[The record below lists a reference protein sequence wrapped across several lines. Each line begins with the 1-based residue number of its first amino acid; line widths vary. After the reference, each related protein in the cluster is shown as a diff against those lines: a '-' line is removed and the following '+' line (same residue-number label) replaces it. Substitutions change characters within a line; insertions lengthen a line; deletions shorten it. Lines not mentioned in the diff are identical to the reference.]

1 MLLIQFVILQV
12 IVFSVV
18 IYFLRKLLTGETQ
31 NAINR
36 LGSVYQ
42 DLLAKQ
48 KELAQKIEVAEKEYQ
63 DKKAEAESIAEKLK
77 NQAVEEARVKG
88 DEVMKKA
95 KGEADETVAKA
106 QASAEQF
113 YHEIE
118 IKLSEKTVD
127 FTGTLFEKA
136 LSGPA
141 AAAVHKELVREF
153 IQRGRDFDLT
163 GVGPHINTVTLKSAL
178 PLTDTEQDQ
187 LKALV
192 RAKVNRDLKYEVA
205 VDKTLIAGML
215 LQFGTLLLDG
225 SLSSSVKD
233 AADEM
238 KKRLRDVA

>member
-12 IVFSVV
+12 IVFSAV
-18 IYFLRKLLTGETQ
+18 IYFLRKLLYGETQ
-31 NAINR
+31 SAINR

-48 KELAQKIEVAEKEYQ
+48 KELQQKIETAEKEYQ
-63 DKKAEAESIAEKLK
+63 DKKGEAETVADKLK

-88 DEVMKKA
+88 EDVMKKA
-95 KGEADETVAKA
+95 KAQADETVAKA

-118 IKLSEKTVD
+118 IKVSEKTID
-127 FTGTLFEKA
+127 IASSMFEKA
-136 LSGPA
+136 LSA
-141 AAAVHKELVREF
+141 EAVGVLHKELVREF
-153 IQRGRDFDLT
+153 IRRGKDFDLT
-163 GVGPHINTVTLKSAL
+163 GVGPHINTLVIKSAL
-178 PLTDTEQDQ
+178 PITEAEQGEI
-187 LKALV
+187 KALV
-192 RAKVNRDLKYEVA
+192 RAKVNRDLKVEAA
-205 VDKTLIAGML
+205 VDKTLVAGLL